1 MLSGLIAHT
10 KARYMNHILH
20 KQIYAGLFEIL
31 KDNTMYY
38 HSPVGKDYSRLTE
51 KGKEA
56 LVKWL
61 ELMAPE
67 MYELERKQLDARA
80 KRMVIDE
87 LKR

>member
-31 KDNTMYY
+31 KDKDMYY

-80 KRMVIDE
+80 KQLVIDE